1 MLPFQP
7 STLVVAGVIGAFI
20 FVWGYLWGEA
30 DMLNVRLGWSLLGI
44 AGALAMA
51 AIYIAGEYGVTMTAL
66 ADDDARGLVNRIP
79 SYAVAFGTCGACVVS
94 AWLVRRWKRLP
105 PDHDRP

>member
-1 MLPFQP
+1 
-7 STLVVAGVIGAFI
+7 
-20 FVWGYLWGEA
+20 
-30 DMLNVRLGWSLLGI
+30 
-44 AGALAMA
+44 
-51 AIYIAGEYGVTMTAL
+51 MTAL

-79 SYAVAFGTCGACVVS
+79 SYAVAFGTCGAFVVS

>member
-1 MLPFQP
+1 
-7 STLVVAGVIGAFI
+7 
-20 FVWGYLWGEA
+20 
-30 DMLNVRLGWSLLGI
+30 MLNVRLGWSLLGI

-51 AIYIAGEYGVTMTAL
+51 AVYIWRKKYGVTMTAL
-66 ADDDARGLVNRIP
+66 ADDHAHGLVNRIP
-79 SYAVAFGTCGACVVS
+79 SYTVAFGTCGAFVVS